1 MSVAVYLTMHECST
15 GDTDSVSGV
24 KCTWLDH
31 NEVQKELVKFEGRNY
46 QHPDSKLL
54 KFGIDSILS
63 KENPV
68 SYDRNGTYS
77 PKLTQDSHI

>member
-1 MSVAVYLTMHECST
+1 MHKYSI

-31 NEVQKELVKFEGRNY
+31 NEVQKELVKFEDRNHQY
-46 QHPDSKLL
+46 PDSKHL

-63 KENPV
+63 KENPI

-77 PKLTQDSHI
+77 PKLTQVSHI